1 MTTFIE
7 HLWRID
13 QAHSRMF
20 RETCS
25 TGSLTKAQ
33 FTALDAIRKAKRP
46 ISQKDITIRTGI
58 DRSTLSAIVQ
68 LMVAAGYL
76 HTETNPDDYRSHLLR
91 LSLQGMKALHTAS
104 RNWRRAESD
113 LLSALP
119 ITSRR
124 EFLNHVQRVEALAS
138 RM

>member
-1 MTTFIE
+1 M
-7 HLWRID
+7 
-13 QAHSRMF
+13 
-20 RETCS
+20 
-25 TGSLTKAQ
+25 
-33 FTALDAIRKAKRP
+33 DAIRRAKRP
-46 ISQKDITIRTGI
+46 ISQKDITTRTGI

-68 LMVAAGYL
+68 LMVSAGYL
-76 HTETNPDDYRSHLLR
+76 NTETNPDDYRSHLLR
-91 LSLQGMKALHTAS
+91 LTLQGMKALHTAS